1 MAKGKLD
8 SLERVA
14 AADRQ
19 AWRQWLSE
27 NHATSPGIWLVLEKK
42 NGRAERLLLD
52 EAVDE
57 ALCYGWIDS
66 LPNKLDETRYLLLM
80 TPRKPGSQWSRV
92 NKEKIERL
100 IKTKRM
106 TAAGL
111 AKIEAAKRDGSW
123 TAIDAVEAGVIPP
136 DLKRAL
142 AADSAAQTN
151 FEAFSNSARK
161 GLLQWLQSAK
171 RPQTRANRL
180 AEIVA
185 AAAENR
191 VANQYMRKP

>member
-19 AWRQWLSE
+19 AWRQWLSK
-27 NHATSPGIWLVLEKK
+27 NHATSPGIWLILEKK

-100 IKTKRM
+100 IKTRRM

-142 AADSAAQTN
+142 AANSAAQKN

-191 VANQYMRKP
+191 VANQYVRKT